1 MYRFSLHSFYQ
12 APETYLELPRQNDPT
27 ADIDRLYRSDYAF
40 MIPLYFPKL
49 AGAQPRADACRPF
62 TMMKYRLRT

>member
-1 MYRFSLHSFYQ
+1 MYRFSLHYFYQ
-12 APETYLELPRQNDPT
+12 VSETYLELPRQNDPT

-40 MIPLYFPKL
+40 MIPPYFPKL

-62 TMMKYRLRT
+62 TMMK